1 MFNKIKPLVVLIL
14 ALCGIALLG
23 SQVWAD
29 PPPKAREIIF
39 GADQDI
45 KVQFEPNGDV
55 AAVYFLDCTDG
66 VGCCDT
72 TDPVCWGE
80 PAIAEPGYICTC
92 VGTECVTED
101 EEGNGD
107 TALEINLAR
116 FNANGNSDNFT
127 FDCHEMTNS
136 GPRSTG
142 CPLYGSR
149 SYTIGGVVYSR

>member
-1 MFNKIKPLVVLIL
+1 MFNKIKPLMVLIL

-39 GADQDI
+39 GAYQDI

-55 AAVYFLDCTDG
+55 AAVYFWQCDKATEGEDCCEPTSAD
-66 VGCCDT
+66 D
-72 TDPVCWGE
+72 CWGDAVE
-80 PAIAEPGYICTC
+80 PDPGYICTC
-92 VGTECVTED
+92 VGSACTD
-101 EEGNGD
+101 D
-107 TALEINLAR
+107 LD
-116 FNANGNSDNFT
+116 DNIAFRNET
-127 FDCHEMTNS
+127 DRIVDCHEMANS

>member
-1 MFNKIKPLVVLIL
+1 MFNKAKPLVVLIL

-29 PPPKAREIIF
+29 PPPKAQEIIF

-55 AAVYFLDCTDG
+55 KAVYFLDCVEG
-66 VGCCDT
+66 EGCCDT
-72 TDPVCWGE
+72 ANPECWGE
-80 PAIAEPGYICTC
+80 PAEADPGYICTC
-92 VGTECVTED
+92 VGSACTD
-101 EEGNGD
+101 NLDDNIAFGNETD
-107 TALEINLAR
+107 RIV
-116 FNANGNSDNFT
+116 
-127 FDCHEMTNS
+127 DCHAMTNS

-149 SYTIGGVVYSR
+149 SYTYGGMVYSR